1 MGKSIAQGL
10 PIVRR
15 ARIVAGV
22 ECSTAYSKKGESMK
36 TEIELLAFYRYGLR
50 NGGAYKF
57 APVSEWILQRIP
69 AHLRAHAVAELRDA
83 NDRRLMGDALHA
95 LARNGL

>member
-1 MGKSIAQGL
+1 
-10 PIVRR
+10 
-15 ARIVAGV
+15 
-22 ECSTAYSKKGESMK
+22 MK

-50 NGGAYKF
+50 TNGAYKF
-57 APVSEWILQRIP
+57 APVSQWILQRIP
-69 AHLRAHAVAELRDA
+69 AHLRAHAVAELRHA